1 MALSIDEL
9 KAQVALLVKQAN
21 AQSKVSNS
29 LEDYI
34 KGLKESKQLSEEIN
48 RLREKEDEVFDK
60 IRALRKAGN
69 HAEAN
74 EQRKILKL
82 LKFKTNQL
90 EEEGKLLE
98 KNLKKVKVTNLLMA
112 KGAAE
117 IGKGLAKIPGLIQ
130 QGYGKIKGL
139 GLFELDKAVKM
150 SALSMGVLSKEGK
163 GFSDNLRK
171 SALYSNSLGVGLDV
185 LAKMQADYSEELGRS
200 VVLGEQ
206 GLKAMTQ
213 LSTVVGLGAEG
224 AAKMSADMDNM
235 GYSAEKT
242 RDFVNETLNDA
253 HKMGLNASKVIK
265 NISGNMKMLNKYN
278 FKGGVKGLA
287 KMAETTAKL
296 GVDMSFATGMADK
309 LFDIEGAVDMSAQL
323 QVMGGEWSKLA
334 DPFKLMYMARND
346 MEGLTAALGK
356 AAESSVHFNKENGEF
371 EISAMEMHRLRKV
384 AEQMG
389 VSYEEL
395 AQAGKNAAKFTK
407 IKSQMNFSI
416 GGSEEDKQLAEY
428 LTNKGFIEDGKAKIT
443 IGSDKKLLSTLSES
457 DKKILRDQVKEQ
469 QNIEERAKASQTFD
483 DKLTNLINMM
493 KVTLMPIIDGIDS
506 VLGPIARD
514 LMGSDD
520 FKDKMVSL
528 GKDIAGFVKLGAEI
542 VKSVAKFAVWLGPTG
557 TLMAFLGLKGLM
569 STAGWIAN
577 GWALAQ
583 GFNMANGGGI
593 GGVAKTLGKG
603 ALGVGGAVAGVAG
616 GTAIGGGGGGAMIG
630 SAIGTGVGALG
641 YLIPGVGFIAGPAL
655 MALGGMA
662 GGYLGGKTDKPSHDA
677 IISKPAHDAIISK
690 PMHDGE
696 TTEKIKNMGNMA
708 GGKID
713 KPAHDA
719 IISKPMHDFDI
730 MKKIKNI
737 GKGHGSDFSKNRAIA
752 ETNNSTSLIEGGR
765 IRPIDNKDEFF
776 SKKPGGA
783 IDEAMNEKQKV
794 SIVKHEF
801 GVIKFDGDININTP
815 GGEKTSIDFV
825 RDPIIMRTL
834 TSMMQSEA
842 LSVFKQNKD

>member
-1 MALSIDEL
+1 MALTIREL
-9 KAQVALLVKQAN
+9 KQQVALLVEQAE
-21 AQSKVSNS
+21 AQSRISNS
-29 LEDYI
+29 LEDYL
-34 KGLKESKQLSEEIN
+34 KGLEESKRLSKEIN
-48 RLREKEDEVFDK
+48 RLREKEGEVIDK
-60 IRALRKAGN
+60 IRALRAAGN
-69 HAEAN
+69 HAEADDQ
-74 EQRKILKL
+74 EEILIL
-82 LKFKTNQL
+82 LKKKTDEL
-90 EEEGKLLE
+90 EEQNKIFGE
-98 KNLKKVKVTNLLMA
+98 NLKKVKVTNLLMM
-112 KGAAE
+112 KGVAE

-139 GLFELDKAVKM
+139 GLFEMDKAVKM

-171 SALYSNSLGVGLDV
+171 SALYSNSLGVGLEE
-185 LAKMQADYSEELGRS
+185 LAKMQADYSEELGRN
-200 VVLGEQ
+200 VVLSEE

-443 IGSDKKLLSTLSES
+443 IGSDKKLLSTLSEA

-469 QNIEERAKASQTFD
+469 QNIEKRAQESQTFD

-493 KVTLMPIIDGIDS
+493 KVTLIPIIDGIDS

-557 TLMAFLGLKGLM
+557 TLMAFLGIKGLM
-569 STAGWIAN
+569 SAAGWIAN
-577 GWALAQ
+577 GFALAK

-593 GGVAKTLGKG
+593 GGVAKTLGTG
-603 ALGVGGAVAGVAG
+603 ALGVSGAVAGIAG
-616 GTAIGGGGGGAMIG
+616 GSAIGGGGGGAMIG
-630 SAIGTGVGALG
+630 SAIGTAAGALG
-641 YLIPGVGFIAGPAL
+641 YLIPGVGWITGPAL

-662 GGYLGGKTDKPSHDA
+662 GGYLGGMTDKPAHDA

-690 PMHDGE
+690 PMHDFEG
-696 TTEKIKNMGNMA
+696 TKKIKNMGGMA
-708 GGKID
+708 GSMTD

-719 IISKPMHDFDI
+719 IISKPMHDFESDLE
-730 MKKIKNI
+730 NI
-737 GKGHGSDFSKNRAIA
+737 GKGLGSDFSENRAIA
-752 ETNNSTSLIEGGR
+752 ETKKSTSLIEGGR

-776 SKKPGGA
+776 AKKPGGA

-825 RDPIIMRTL
+825 KDPMVWRTI
-834 TSMMQSEA
+834 TNMVQSEA
-842 LSVFKQNKD
+842 LSILKQNKA